1 MVIWVT
7 GLSAA
12 GKTTLCNTLRDLVKA
27 RLPELV
33 ILDGEV
39 VRAAFGHDLGHGE
52 ADRVTQVKRL
62 QSIARV
68 LADQGLVVVVGVLY
82 AHPDLL
88 AWNRANL
95 PGYFEVYLKASMATL
110 RARDPKGLYQAAE
123 AGRMREVVGL
133 DIPWHPPE
141 APDMV
146 VDMDA
151 GEAPEGIARRLA
163 LRIPRLAAA
172 LAPAERRAATAS

>member
-1 MVIWVT
+1 MVIWIT

-12 GKTTLCNTLRDLVKA
+12 GKTTLCNALRDLVKA

-33 ILDGEV
+33 ILDGEAM
-39 VRAAFGHDLGHGE
+39 RAVFGHDGNSE
-52 ADRVTQVKRL
+52 ADRVTRVKWL

-68 LADQGLVVVVGVLY
+68 LADQGLLVVVGVLY

-95 PGYFEVYLKASMATL
+95 SGYFEVYLKASMATL

-141 APDMV
+141 TPDMV

-151 GEAPEGIARRLA
+151 GEAPEVIARRLA